1 MTYQTK
7 KRRKNMKRK
16 QKKQLPKERNEVVFH
31 LIQRAGAGSGA
42 HQKSKKAMRRQEK
55 IKLQKQDYCGIL
67 VA

>member
-1 MTYQTK
+1 
-7 KRRKNMKRK
+7 MKRK

-31 LIQRAGAGSGA
+31 LIQRAGAGGGA

-55 IKLQKQDYCGIL
+55 IQLQKQDYCGIL